1 LFLFVFPTYS
11 SVGCDF
17 YGQVKRLY
25 DAFHEP
31 FRRTTKQLRLDNAV
45 VKVGQDANTGSNTPV
60 DSSTIPVE
68 ATETLAGYS
77 ETNADKPEPSVRR
90 ALDAAYAK
98 VAKRKASSRTE
109 TSMKDMS
116 TDNRQTPPVNIEV
129 IDIT

>member
-1 LFLFVFPTYS
+1 
-11 SVGCDF
+11 
-17 YGQVKRLY
+17 
-25 DAFHEP
+25 
-31 FRRTTKQLRLDNAV
+31 LDNAV

-68 ATETLAGYS
+68 ATEPLAGSS